1 MKGFTTSATKATFG
15 GEELGDET
23 EDTEG
28 READDER
35 NDEFHG
41 AGSVLQNFARLVR
54 PLAKNQTHGDGP
66 GENADVVGR
75 SERVEGIVDEIE
87 DERTEH
93 VADAARSIH
102 FRTLGNELDLGG
114 KHEARRHGD
123 ERRGEVRGEIN
134 EDDGL
139 DVDGFAQVA
148 AAGDRT
154 HDEHE
159 DENRGDALQ
168 GRDEDGPEKAR
179 GLGEFGRREAEKTA
193 ENETYENLLDE
204 GSLQKRHGKAEDFA

>member
-1 MKGFTTSATKATFG
+1 MRVVDHGAETFG
-15 GEELGDET
+15 GEEFGNEA

-41 AGSVLQNFARLVR
+41 AGGVLQNLAGFVR

-75 SERVEGIVDEIE
+75 GERVEGIVDEIE
-87 DERTEH
+87 DERPKH
-93 VADAARSIH
+93 VADAARSVH
-102 FRTLGNELDLGG
+102 FRALRDELDRGR

-123 ERRGEVRGEIN
+123 QGRGEVRDEVD

-139 DVDGFAQVA
+139 DVNGFAQVA
-148 AAGDRT
+148 SARDRT

-159 DENRGDALQ
+159 DEDRSDALQ
-168 GRDEDGPEKAR
+168 GRDEDRAEEAR
-179 GLGEFGRREAEKTA
+179 GLGKFGRREAENAA

-204 GSLQKRHGKAEDFA
+204 RCLQKRHGKAEDFA